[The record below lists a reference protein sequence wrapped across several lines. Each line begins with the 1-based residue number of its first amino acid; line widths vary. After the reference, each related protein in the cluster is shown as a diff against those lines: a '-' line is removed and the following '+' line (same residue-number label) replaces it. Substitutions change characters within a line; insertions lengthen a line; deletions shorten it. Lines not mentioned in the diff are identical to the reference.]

1 NTMDY
6 DKLIH
11 ENEDKLDTL
20 NAQIS
25 QYISTVI
32 SMPMPIG
39 DSEIISG
46 YFRIVG
52 NIERIGDHAMNL
64 AGYVKFLRSKEM
76 PLTSRALSEI
86 GEMKRITLD
95 ALSLLDGDRRDN
107 ADYVLIETA
116 KAEQEIDDVT
126 DNYRL
131 AQLDRMK
138 TTTCS
143 AEASVIYSEMLTD
156 IERVGDHLLNIA
168 QDFSKMYSK

>member
-1 NTMDY
+1 
-6 DKLIH
+6 
-11 ENEDKLDTL
+11 LDTL

-32 SMPMPIG
+32 SMPMPLS

-86 GEMKRITLD
+86 SDMKRITL
-95 ALSLLDGDRRDN
+95 
-107 ADYVLIETA
+107 
-116 KAEQEIDDVT
+116 
-126 DNYRL
+126 
-131 AQLDRMK
+131 
-138 TTTCS
+138 
-143 AEASVIYSEMLTD
+143 
-156 IERVGDHLLNIA
+156 
-168 QDFSKMYSK
+168 